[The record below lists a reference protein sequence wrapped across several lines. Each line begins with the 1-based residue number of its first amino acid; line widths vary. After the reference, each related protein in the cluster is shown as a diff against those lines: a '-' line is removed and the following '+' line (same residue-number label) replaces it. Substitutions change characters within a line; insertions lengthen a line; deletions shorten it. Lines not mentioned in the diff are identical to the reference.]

1 MDRLVFSSLASISDP
16 SARTQLNNEIAN
28 MSTTGFKK
36 SFMNASSA
44 MKISGP
50 GFDTRYQPTNS
61 NQDRISLVSGAVLH
75 TGNKLDVAMSNQ
87 TVMAVS
93 GSNEELAY
101 TRRGDLRVNS
111 KGLLETGAGQ
121 AVRGQNGAISVPPGF
136 DMTITED
143 GSVYATNPS
152 GPATA
157 PPTLVGRIM
166 LRDASETKLQRRLD
180 GLFEPVGAKG
190 TEGREITNGKETAAL
205 IPQSLEGSN
214 VSPYESMVRL
224 MEMNRSYE
232 QSIKMIEEA
241 KSVDESGTQ
250 MLKVV

>member
-36 SFMNASSA
+36 SFMNASTA
-44 MKISGP
+44 IKVSGP

-61 NQDRISLVSGAVLH
+61 NQDRIALAAGPVLH
-75 TGNKLDVAMSNQ
+75 TGNKLDVAMNGN
-87 TVMAVS
+87 TVMAIT
-93 GSNEELAY
+93 GANNELAY

-111 KGLLETGAGQ
+111 LGLLETGAGQ
-121 AVRGQNGAISVPPGF
+121 AVRGQNGSISVPPGF
-136 DMTITED
+136 LMNITED
-143 GSVYATNPS
+143 GSIFASNPQ
-152 GPATA
+152 GPSTA
-157 PPTLVGRIM
+157 PATLVGKIM

-190 TEGREITNGKETAAL
+190 TEGREITNGKESASL
-205 IPQSLEGSN
+205 VPQSLEGSN

-232 QSIKMIEEA
+232 QSIKMIQEA
-241 KSVDESGTQ
+241 KVVDESGTQ
-250 MLKVV
+250 LLRVT

>member
-1 MDRLVFSSLASISDP
+1 MDRLVFSSLAAISDP

-36 SFMNASSA
+36 SFMNASTA
-44 MKISGP
+44 IKVSGP

-61 NQDRISLVSGAVLH
+61 NQDRIALAAGPVLH
-75 TGNKLDVAMSNQ
+75 TGNKLDVAMNGN
-87 TVMAVS
+87 TVMAIT
-93 GSNEELAY
+93 GANNELAY

-111 KGLLETGAGQ
+111 MGLLETGAGQ
-121 AVRGQNGAISVPPGF
+121 AVRGQNGSISVPPGF
-136 DMTITED
+136 LVNITED
-143 GSVYATNPS
+143 GSIFATNPTS
-152 GPATA
+152 PSTM

-190 TEGREITNGKETAAL
+190 SEGREITNGKEPASL
-205 IPQSLEGSN
+205 VPQSLEGSN

-241 KSVDESGTQ
+241 KAVDESGTQ
-250 MLKVV
+250 LLKVV

>member
-36 SFMNASSA
+36 SFMNASTA
-44 MKISGP
+44 MKVSGP
-50 GFDTRYQPTNS
+50 GFDTRYQPTKS
-61 NQDRISLVSGAVLH
+61 NQDRIALAAGPVLH
-75 TGNKLDVAMSNQ
+75 TGNKLDVAMNGS
-87 TVMAVS
+87 TVMAIT
-93 GSNEELAY
+93 GTNGELAY

-111 KGLLETGAGQ
+111 MGLLETGAGQ

-136 DMTITED
+136 SMTITED
-143 GSVYATNPS
+143 GSVFATNPA

-190 TEGREITNGKETAAL
+190 SEGREITNGKETASL

-232 QSIKMIEEA
+232 QSIKMIQEA

-250 MLKVV
+250 LLKVV

>member
-1 MDRLVFSSLASISDP
+1 MDRLVFSSLAAISDP

-36 SFMNASSA
+36 SFMNASTA
-44 MKISGP
+44 MKVSGP

-61 NQDRISLVSGAVLH
+61 NQDRIALAAGPVLH
-75 TGNKLDVAMSNQ
+75 TGNKLDVAMNGS
-87 TVMAVS
+87 TVMGITGA
-93 GSNEELAY
+93 NDELAY

-111 KGLLETGAGQ
+111 MGLLETGAGQ

-136 DMTITED
+136 LMNITED
-143 GSVYATNPS
+143 GSIFASNPAN
-152 GPATA
+152 PATMPA
-157 PPTLVGRIM
+157 TLVGRIM

-190 TEGREITNGKETAAL
+190 SEGREITNGKQPPSL
-205 IPQSLEGSN
+205 VPQSLEGSN

-241 KSVDESGTQ
+241 KAADVSGTQ

>member
-36 SFMNASSA
+36 SFMNASTA
-44 MKISGP
+44 IKVSGP

-61 NQDRISLVSGAVLH
+61 NQDRIALAAGPVLH
-75 TGNKLDVAMSNQ
+75 TGNKLDVAMNGS
-87 TVMAVS
+87 TVMAIT
-93 GSNEELAY
+93 GANNELAY

-111 KGLLETGAGQ
+111 LGLLETGAGQ
-121 AVRGQNGAISVPPGF
+121 AVRGQNGSISVPPGF
-136 DMTITED
+136 LMNITED
-143 GSVYATNPS
+143 GSIFASNPE
-152 GPATA
+152 GPSTA
-157 PPTLVGRIM
+157 PATLVGKIM

-190 TEGREITNGKETAAL
+190 SEGREITNGKESASL
-205 IPQSLEGSN
+205 VPQSLEGSN

-232 QSIKMIEEA
+232 QSIKMIQEA
-241 KSVDESGTQ
+241 KVVDESGTQ
-250 MLKVV
+250 LLRVT

>member
-1 MDRLVFSSLASISDP
+1 MDRLVFSSLASISNP

-44 MKISGP
+44 IKVSGP

-61 NQDRISLVSGAVLH
+61 NQDRIALAAGPVLH
-75 TGNKLDVAMSNQ
+75 TGNKLDVAMNGN
-87 TVMAVS
+87 TVMAIT
-93 GSNEELAY
+93 GANNELAY

-111 KGLLETGAGQ
+111 LGLLETGAGQ
-121 AVRGQNGAISVPPGF
+121 AVRGQNGSISAPPGF
-136 DMTITED
+136 VMNITED
-143 GSVYATNPS
+143 GSIFASNPQ
-152 GPATA
+152 GPSTA
-157 PPTLVGRIM
+157 PATLVGKIM

-190 TEGREITNGKETAAL
+190 SEGREITNGKESASL
-205 IPQSLEGSN
+205 VPQSLEGSN

-232 QSIKMIEEA
+232 QSIKMIQEA

-250 MLKVV
+250 LLRVT